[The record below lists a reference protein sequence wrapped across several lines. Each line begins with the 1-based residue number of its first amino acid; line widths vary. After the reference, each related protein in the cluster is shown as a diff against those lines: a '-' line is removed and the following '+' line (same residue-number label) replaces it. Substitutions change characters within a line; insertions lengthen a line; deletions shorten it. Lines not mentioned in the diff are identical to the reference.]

1 MRKKFLIL
9 FIIILLITIMISVFL
24 IVKKCN
30 VISKYQKKIEA
41 ISENNN
47 YKLTI
52 QSNYSFSEI
61 YVKGDKY
68 LLKNGDAILLKEWER
83 QIIID
88 KESGT
93 TEDIPNDSKIRVL
106 ININSIF
113 GKEKLSLLTIIFKT
127 NLSDEIVN
135 NNNCYKINFFD
146 NVSGFKSIY
155 IDKDSFKP
163 IASET
168 DDITYFYT
176 IEENVVSEENFNV
189 NV

>member
-1 MRKKFLIL
+1 MRKKFLVL

-47 YKLTI
+47 YKLTM

-68 LLKNGDAILLKEWER
+68 LLKNGDAIFFKEGER

-93 TEDIPNDSKIRVL
+93 TEDIPNDSKISVL
-106 ININSIF
+106 TNIDSIF
-113 GKEKLSLLTIIFKT
+113 RNEKFSLLTIIFKT
-127 NLSDEIVN
+127 NVSDEILN
-135 NNNCYKINFFD
+135 NNKCYKINFFD

-168 DDITYFYT
+168 DDITYFFR
-176 IEENVVSEENFNV
+176 IEENVVSEEDCMV